1 MALDRPWRHS
11 VAIVFAPALI
21 YRRLDRD
28 GRSEPK
34 TNTLRTRVCPG
45 NLLPFFFL
53 FFFVFFFNGAR
64 PTTVRRDRLTRPDRF
79 HQRPVS
85 IRTDDVVINME
96 TKKKSRSC
104 PAKNRR
110 KILSDSLLVSGWVP
124 LVIYEF
130 SINCCDTRKDGN
142 ALPYSSIVKLG
153 KSQ

>member
-11 VAIVFAPALI
+11 VAIVFAPAFI

-85 IRTDDVVINME
+85 IRTDDVVIRME
-96 TKKKSRSC
+96 TKKKISFM
-104 PAKNRR
+104 
-110 KILSDSLLVSGWVP
+110 SGK
-124 LVIYEF
+124 E
-130 SINCCDTRKDGN
+130 
-142 ALPYSSIVKLG
+142 SSQNIVRLAVG
-153 KSQ
+153 FWMGPFGYL